1 MGDYTVVYFKA
12 IERGFSIPSVLAEF
26 SIFGLHFSIKMY
38 GAIIAF
44 GFLLAVLLG
53 GRGAYK
59 WKMSLDKM
67 IDVLIYGTILGI
79 IGARSYYVLA
89 NWSYYKENL
98 SAVFSIWEGGLAIY
112 GGLMVA
118 AVGGWLVCKFE
129 KLNFYNLMDLSAIS
143 FLLAQ
148 GIGRWG
154 NFTNQEVFGYN
165 TNLPWGMWSEKTAQF
180 ITANQAELVAKG
192 ISVQAGTIAEKAF
205 VHPTFLYESIWCL
218 IGFLILYLVKESKFR
233 KFSGQIMLMY
243 GIWYGTGRG
252 IIETFRLDG
261 TPIAAIGLTLNQVRS
276 FGIAIVCAIWLAVLL
291 RKYIKNP
298 KPIEGVD
305 FFPPEDKPK
314 DKKKKKDKASLET
327 AEIESEETYGDNTQ
341 LVNETDES
349 VEAEVTQAV
358 NSEEAEEAEE
368 SEEDL
373 AE

>member
-12 IERGFSIPSVLAEF
+12 IERGFSVPSVLAEF
-26 SIFGLHFSIKMY
+26 SLFGLHFSIKMY

-79 IGARSYYVLA
+79 IGARTYYVIA
-89 NWSYYKENL
+89 NWSYYKGNL
-98 SAVFSIWEGGLAIY
+98 SEVFSIWEGGLAIY
-112 GGLMVA
+112 GGLMA
-118 AVGGWLVCKFE
+118 AALGGFLVCKIE

-165 TNLPWGMWSEKTAQF
+165 TNLPWGMWSEKTAHF
-180 ITANQAELVAKG
+180 ITANQAELAAKG
-192 ISVQAGTIAEKAF
+192 ISVQAGTMAEKAF
-205 VHPTFLYESIWCL
+205 VHPTFLYESILCL
-218 IGFLILYLVKESKFR
+218 VGFVILYLVKESKYR

-243 GIWYGTGRG
+243 GIWYGFGRG
-252 IIETFRLDG
+252 IIETFRLDAV
-261 TPIAAIGLTLNQVRS
+261 PLKYIGLSLNQVRS
-276 FGIAIVCAIWLAVLL
+276 FAIALVCAVWLAILL
-291 RKYIKNP
+291 RKYIKTP

-305 FFPPEDKPK
+305 FFPPEDEPK
-314 DKKKKKDKASLET
+314 SKKKKKGEASLEE
-327 AEIESEETYGDNTQ
+327 AK
-341 LVNETDES
+341 TD
-349 VEAEVTQAV
+349 
-358 NSEEAEEAEE
+358 SEEAGVKDDAQPVEETEEPAEE
-368 SEEDL
+368 EPAQLADEEETQEDL
-373 AE
+373 TE

>member
-12 IERGFSIPSVLAEF
+12 FERGFSIPSVLAEF
-26 SIFGLHFSIKMY
+26 SLFGLHFSIKMY

-79 IGARSYYVLA
+79 IGARAYYVIA
-89 NWSYYKENL
+89 NWSYYKDNL
-98 SAVFSIWEGGLAIY
+98 SAIFSIWEGGLAIY
-112 GGLMVA
+112 GGFMA
-118 AVGGWLVCKFE
+118 AALGGWIVFKVV

-165 TNLPWGMWSEKTAQF
+165 TNMPWGMWSEKTAEF
-180 ITANQAELVAKG
+180 INISQLDLAAKG
-192 ISVQAGTIAEKAF
+192 ILVEAGTMAEKAF

-218 IGFLILYLVKESKFR
+218 IGFLILYLVKESKYR

-243 GIWYGTGRG
+243 GVWYGFGRG
-252 IIETFRLDG
+252 VIETFRLDAI
-261 TPIAAIGLTLNQVRS
+261 PLQYIGLSLNQVRS
-276 FGIAIVCAIWLAVLL
+276 FGIAIISAVWLAILL
-291 RKYIKNP
+291 KKYIKNP
-298 KPIEGVD
+298 QPIEGVD
-305 FFPPEDKPK
+305 FFPPEDEVK
-314 DKKKKKDKASLET
+314 DEKKGEALDL
-327 AEIESEETYGDNTQ
+327 IESQES
-341 LVNETDES
+341 TD
-349 VEAEVTQAV
+349 V
-358 NSEEAEEAEE
+358 SEEAEATFDEVQDAADSADEVSDEVLGEPEKDEDTQEGEE
-368 SEEDL
+368 
-373 AE
+373 